1 MIYPE
6 GKPDS
11 LMTTEKL
18 EKLELI
24 NQEKVEL
31 AKKKL
36 GIKFLLHPANMVKKI
51 KKSRSKNVYRM

>member
-11 LMTTEKL
+11 IMTPEKIEKL
-18 EKLELI
+18 ENL
-24 NQEKVEL
+24 NREKVEI
-31 AKKKL
+31 AKKNM
-36 GIKFLLHPANMVKKI
+36 GIKFLLHPANKVKKL